1 MSKYHNYEASDFSVD
16 AGLMIGVVCM
26 LISGSFY
33 FFGNTPYY
41 TTYNFVLCCIASIL
55 AMLTSLTGLNALV
68 KGLSGPTSA
77 LF

>member
-1 MSKYHNYEASDFSVD
+1 MQKYHKYEASDFSVD
-16 AGLMIGVVCM
+16 AGLMIGFVCM
-26 LISGSFY
+26 LISATFY
-33 FFGNTPYY
+33 FFGDTPYY
-41 TTYNFVLCCIASIL
+41 NLYNFSLCFIASVL